1 MSQRVL
7 LVDDSPQMHRL
18 VAAWLRCDNVEVIS
32 AHNGAEG
39 ESLAASNDIDAI
51 LLDVDMPDVSGFDLC
66 RRLKSE
72 PHCASVPIIFLTGAS
87 SPEDRVR
94 GLNLGATDYVIKPFH
109 PAEFQARVR
118 AALRTKQL
126 LDLLQE
132 RAQIDGLTALRN
144 RAFLDD
150 RLGAEL
156 AALARRPAPLGA
168 IMIDVDNF
176 KNVNDTLGHT
186 AGDEV
191 LRAVAAVLLEQTRT
205 EDVVARYGG
214 EEFAVLTPG
223 VGCEGT
229 FQLAERLRRTIET
242 LETRTVAG
250 PVRVTCSFGV
260 AYFDPAAP
268 GSLLLHADA
277 ALYAAKRHGK
287 NCVLT
292 YTPQMQQRAA

>member
-18 VAAWLRCDNVEVIS
+18 VTAWLKCDNIDVVS
-32 AHNGAEG
+32 AHSGTEGAQ
-39 ESLAASNDIDAI
+39 LAASTPVDAI
-51 LLDVDMPDVSGFDLC
+51 LLDVDMPDITGFDLC
-66 RRLKSE
+66 RKLKSD
-72 PHCASVPIIFLTGAS
+72 PCCASVPIIFLTGAS

-126 LDLLQE
+126 LDLLQQ

-144 RAFLDD
+144 RAYLDQ
-150 RLGAEL
+150 RLAAEL
-156 AALARRPAPLGA
+156 AMLARRPGPLGG

-176 KNVNDTLGHT
+176 KSVNDTLGHT

-191 LRAVAAVLLEQTRT
+191 LRSVANILIEETRT

-223 VGCEGT
+223 VGQSGT
-229 FQLAERLRRTIET
+229 LLLAERLRKRIES

-260 AYFDPAAP
+260 AYFESTAP

-277 ALYAAKRHGK
+277 ALYTAKRQGK
-287 NCVLT
+287 NCVVA
-292 YTPQMQQRAA
+292 YQPQMQTRAA

>member
-1 MSQRVL
+1 MPQRVL

-18 VAAWLRCDNVEVIS
+18 VTAWLKCDNVEVIS
-32 AHNGAEG
+32 AHSGNEGAA
-39 ESLAASNDIDAI
+39 LAATVEVDAI
-51 LLDVDMPDVSGFDLC
+51 LLDVDMPDISGFDLC
-66 RRLKSE
+66 RRLKSD
-72 PHCASVPIIFLTGAS
+72 PHCASVPIIFLTGAA

-126 LDLLQE
+126 LDLLQD

-144 RAFLDD
+144 RAYLDQ
-150 RLGAEL
+150 RLAAEL
-156 AALARRPAPLGA
+156 AILARRPGSLGG

-176 KNVNDTLGHT
+176 KSVNDTLGHT

-191 LRAVAAVLLEQTRT
+191 LRGVAAVLVASTRT

-214 EEFAVLTPG
+214 EEFAILTPG
-223 VGCEGT
+223 VGDEGT
-229 FQLAERLRRTIET
+229 LQLAERLRRGIEG

-250 PVRVTCSFGV
+250 AIRVTCSFGV
-260 AYFDPAAP
+260 AQFDSAAP
-268 GSLLLHADA
+268 GSLLRHADA
-277 ALYAAKRHGK
+277 ALYAAKRRGK
-287 NCVLT
+287 NCVVA
-292 YTPQMQQRAA
+292 YEPQMQSRAA